1 MLNQRKVFLYLLS
14 LFIFSSLLIS
24 GNIYSQTGP
33 PVYKIVSINTKG
45 NKNYDSKTI
54 VSYTGLQIGQEIGIP
69 SEETRDA
76 VKKLWNLGLFSDI
89 KIYIDKKFGSDAYLI
104 IEVAEYPRIESIEI
118 TGNDEIGTKDLETKV
133 NMVKGEVITDQKLKD
148 IEYNLVKYYATE
160 GYALATVKTDM
171 LVSASNEAR
180 VRIKINEG
188 KSLTVRH
195 INFEG
200 NKGVKSSDLKDA
212 MKETSEKVWWKFWE
226 GAKFDKKKFEDDK
239 KSIVN
244 FYNEK
249 GYKDAVIVDAN
260 VKDELKID
268 SKKENVN
275 ILIKVDEG
283 KKFYINNITFEGNK
297 LYSDSLLKSKL
308 GLKKGDIYN
317 SKKLQQNLFNNE
329 SESDISSTYLDN
341 GYLAFNAD
349 IDEKVIGDGKVDLKI
364 KVTENNPFKFGLVN
378 FDGND
383 KTKDKVLR
391 RELYSIPGDFFTKS
405 AVKRSMEQLR
415 ALNYFNPEK
424 LNQDIQLANDS
435 TVNMKYIVEERS
447 SDQFNASVGYSGSFG
462 VTGSLGL
469 TFNNFDIAQP
479 FSGGAGQ
486 ILNFNW
492 QFGEGGTYRT
502 FSIGFTE
509 PWLYNT
515 PTSLGFNLYDTRQ
528 NYSYD
533 IRETGAYMTI
543 GRRLKWPDD
552 FFRVDY
558 QIKYQK
564 TNVINGDSYYQTGL
578 RDQVALKQIL
588 TRSSVFDP
596 VYPTSGTKFQLSTE
610 LSGGPFL
617 PGNTEYI
624 KNTFTLDAYEGLT
637 RDRKLVLYSN
647 FNFSFINSLASDK
660 YLPPTE
666 TFYMG
671 GNGLT
676 YNTIALRGYDDRN
689 VGPKSINGS
698 PIGGKVAIK
707 YTAELRYALSLDP
720 LPIFILAFADAGN
733 VWGDIKKTD
742 PFDLRRSVGFGT
754 RLLLPA
760 VGLVGFDFGYGFD
773 RLIEDKQAPKWIF
786 HFQFGKGF

>member
-14 LFIFSSLLIS
+14 LFIFSSLLTN

-33 PVYKIVSINTKG
+33 PVYKIVSVNTKG

-54 VSYTGLQIGQEIGIP
+54 VSYTGLQVGQEIAIP

-118 TGNDEIGTKDLETKV
+118 TGNDDLDKKDLETKV

-148 IEYNLVKYYATE
+148 IEYNLMKYYAEE

-180 VRIKINEG
+180 IRIKISEG
-188 KSLTVRH
+188 KSLTVRK
-195 INFEG
+195 IQFEG
-200 NKGVKSSDLKDA
+200 NKAIKSDDLKDE
-212 MKETSEKVWWKFWE
+212 MSETSEKVWWKFWD
-226 GAKFDKKKFEDDK
+226 GAKFDKKKFEEDK
-239 KSIVN
+239 KLITN
-244 FYNEK
+244 YYKEK
-249 GYKDAVIVDAN
+249 GYRDAVILED
-260 VKDELKID
+260 DLKID
-268 SKKENVN
+268 PAKENVN
-275 ILIKVDEG
+275 IVIKVDEG
-283 KKFYINNITFEGNK
+283 KKFYINNIKFEGNK
-297 LYSDSLLKSKL
+297 LYSDSILSAKL
-308 GLKKGDIYN
+308 GFKKGDVYN
-317 SKKLQQNLFNNE
+317 TKKLQQNIYTNE
-329 SESDISSTYLDN
+329 SETDISSTYLDN

-349 IDEKVIGDGKVDLKI
+349 VEEKVVGDNKIDLVI
-364 KVTENNPFKFGLVN
+364 TITENNPFKFGLVN

-391 RELYSIPGDFFTKS
+391 RELYTIPGDYFTKS
-405 AVKRSMEQLR
+405 AVKRSLEQLR

-424 LNQDIQLANDS
+424 LTQDIQLAGDS

-462 VTGSLGL
+462 ITGSLGL
-469 TFNNFDIAQP
+469 TFNNFDISQP
-479 FSGGAGQ
+479 LSGGAGQ

-533 IRETGAYMTI
+533 IRETGIYATI

-552 FFRVDY
+552 FFRIDY

-564 TNVINGDSYYQTGL
+564 TEVINGDNYYQTGT
-578 RDQVALKQIL
+578 RDQIALKQIL

-596 VYPTSGTKFQLSTE
+596 VFPTSGTKFQLSTE

-617 PGNTEYI
+617 PGNT
-624 KNTFTLDAYEGLT
+624 
-637 RDRKLVLYSN
+637 
-647 FNFSFINSLASDK
+647 
-660 YLPPTE
+660 
-666 TFYMG
+666 
-671 GNGLT
+671 
-676 YNTIALRGYDDRN
+676 
-689 VGPKSINGS
+689 
-698 PIGGKVAIK
+698 
-707 YTAELRYALSLDP
+707 
-720 LPIFILAFADAGN
+720 
-733 VWGDIKKTD
+733 
-742 PFDLRRSVGFGT
+742 
-754 RLLLPA
+754 
-760 VGLVGFDFGYGFD
+760 
-773 RLIEDKQAPKWIF
+773 
-786 HFQFGKGF
+786 

>member
-1 MLNQRKVFLYLLS
+1 MLNHRKVFLYLLS
-14 LFIFSSLLIS
+14 LFIFSSLLFS
-24 GNIYSQTGP
+24 AENIYSQTGP

-54 VSYTGLQIGQEIGIP
+54 VSYTGLQVGQEIGVP

-89 KIYIDKKFGSDAYLI
+89 KIYIDKKFGTDAYLVV
-104 IEVAEYPRIESIEI
+104 EVAEYPRIESIEI
-118 TGNDEIGTKDLETKV
+118 TGNDDMSTKDLESKI
-133 NMVKGEVITDQKLKD
+133 NLVKGEVITDQKLKD
-148 IEYNLVKYYATE
+148 VEYNLGKYYADE
-160 GYALATVKTDM
+160 GYALATIKTDM

-180 VRIKINEG
+180 IRVKINEG
-188 KSLTVRH
+188 KSLTVRN
-195 INFEG
+195 INFQG
-200 NKGVKSSDLKDA
+200 NTIKSGDLKDA

-226 GAKFDKKKFEDDK
+226 GAKFDKKKFEEDK
-239 KSIVN
+239 KSIIN
-244 FYNEK
+244 LYKEK
-249 GYKDAVIVDAN
+249 GYKDATIVDN
-260 VKDELKID
+260 GLKDELKID
-268 SKKENVN
+268 AAKENVN
-275 ILIKVDEG
+275 ILIKIDEG
-283 KKFYINNITFEGNK
+283 KKFYINNIKFEGNK
-297 LYSDSLLKSKL
+297 LYSDSLLKGKL
-308 GLKKGDIYN
+308 GLKKGDVYN
-317 SKKLQQNLFNNE
+317 IKKLQQNIFNNE
-329 SESDISSTYLDN
+329 SETDISSTYLDN

-349 IDEKVIGDGKVDLKI
+349 IDEKVVGDNKVDLKI
-364 KVTENNPFKFGLVN
+364 KITENNPFKFGLVN

-405 AVKRSMEQLR
+405 SVKRSMEQLR

-424 LNQDIQLANDS
+424 LNYDISLANDS

-462 VTGSLGL
+462 ITGSLGL
-469 TFNNFDIAQP
+469 TFNNFDIAEP
-479 FSGGAGQ
+479 LSGGAGQ

-515 PTSLGFNLYDTRQ
+515 PTSLGVNLYDTRQ

-533 IRETGAYMTI
+533 IRETGAYVTI

-558 QIKYQK
+558 QVKYQK
-564 TNVINGDSYYQTGL
+564 TDVINGDNYYQTGV
-578 RDQVALKQIL
+578 RDQIALKQIL

-596 VYPTSGTKFQLSTE
+596 VFPTSGTKFQLSTE

-624 KNTFTLDAYEGLT
+624 KNIFTIDAYEALT

-647 FNFSFINSLASDK
+647 FNFSFINSLADDK

-666 TFYMG
+666 VFYMG

-676 YNTIALRGYDDRN
+676 YNTISLRGYDDRN
-689 VGPKSINGS
+689 VGPKSTSNS
-698 PIGGKVAIK
+698 PIGGKVAVK
-707 YTAELRYALSLDP
+707 YSAELRYALSLDP

-773 RLIEDKQAPKWIF
+773 RLIEDKQDPKWLF
-786 HFQFGKGF
+786 HFQFGRGF

>member
-1 MLNQRKVFLYLLS
+1 MLNYRKVLLYFIS

-24 GNIYSQTGP
+24 KDAYSQTGP
-33 PVYKIVSINTKG
+33 PVYKIVSVNTKG

-54 VSYTGLQIGQEIGIP
+54 VSYSGLQVGQEISIP
-69 SEETRDA
+69 GEETRDA

-89 KIYIDKKFGSDAYLI
+89 KIYVDKKFGADAYLI

-118 TGNDEIGTKDLETKV
+118 TGNDDLSTKDLEAKI
-133 NMVKGEVITDQKLKD
+133 NLVKGEVITEQKLKD
-148 IEYNLVKYYATE
+148 IEYNLLKYYADE
-160 GYALATVKTDM
+160 GFALAEVKSDM

-180 VRIKINEG
+180 IRIKIKEG
-188 KSLTVRH
+188 KSLTVRK
-195 INFEG
+195 IQFEG
-200 NKGVKSSDLKDA
+200 NNGVKSGDLKDA

-226 GAKFDKKKFEDDK
+226 GAKFDKKKFEEDK

-244 FYNEK
+244 FYREK
-249 GYKDAVIVDAN
+249 GYKDAVIVS
-260 VKDELKID
+260 DELKID
-268 SKKENVN
+268 SKRENVN
-275 ILIKVDEG
+275 IIVKIDEG
-283 KKFYINNITFEGNK
+283 KKFYINSVKFEGNK
-297 LYSDSLLKSKL
+297 IYSDSVLVAKL
-308 GLKKGDIYN
+308 GFKKGDVYN
-317 SKKLQQNLFNNE
+317 IKKMQMNLYSNE

-349 IDEKVIGDGKVDLKI
+349 LTEKVIGDNKVDLII
-364 KVTENNPFKFGLVN
+364 KVTENSPFKFGLAN
-378 FDGND
+378 FEGND

-391 RELYSIPGDFFTKS
+391 RELYTVPGEYFTKT
-405 AVKRSMEQLR
+405 AVKRSLEQLR

-424 LNQDIQLANDS
+424 LTQDIQLANDS
-435 TVNMKYIVEERS
+435 TVNIKYIVEERS

-462 VTGSLGL
+462 ITGSLGL
-469 TFNNFDIAQP
+469 TFNNFDISEP

-533 IRETGAYMTI
+533 IRETGAYATI

-552 FFRVDY
+552 FFRIDY
-558 QIKYQK
+558 QLKYQK
-564 TNVINGDSYYQTGL
+564 TDVINGDNYYQTGV

-624 KNTFTLDAYEGLT
+624 KNIFTIDAYEGLT
-637 RDRKLVLYSN
+637 RDRKLVLYTN
-647 FNFSFINSLASDK
+647 FNFSFINSLANDK

-676 YNTIALRGYDDRN
+676 YNTISLRGYDDRN
-689 VGPKSINGS
+689 IGPKSTSGS

-707 YTAELRYALSLDP
+707 YSAELRYALSLDP

-773 RLIEDKQAPKWIF
+773 RLIEDKQDPKWLF
-786 HFQFGKGF
+786 HFQFGRGF